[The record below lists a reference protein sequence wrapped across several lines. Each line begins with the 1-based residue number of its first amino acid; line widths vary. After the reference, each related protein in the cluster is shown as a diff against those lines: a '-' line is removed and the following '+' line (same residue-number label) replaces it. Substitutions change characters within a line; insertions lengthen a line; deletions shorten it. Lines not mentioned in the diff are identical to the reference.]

1 LKEYAMSELS
11 DRLRRLSQRGS
22 ARGAADV
29 FAAAQANNVL
39 GPHGPGPAPTSNV
52 TPLYRRTT
60 VVTAIA
66 ASVALVGGIAAAL
79 TMNGDG
85 AERVPTNHALGTTT
99 STTGEG
105 PATPTT
111 LSEATKV
118 YLASTRLIPFN
129 QCGALSSYAKSQA
142 LKDVGP
148 YGLPGAGGGVRT
160 TFSSKGAAEGAVAAD
175 SAAPTAAPSAEVA
188 HSDTNV
194 QEAGIDEPDS
204 VKTDG
209 HTIWQVTNGKVFA
222 NSTGDNPQ
230 LIGSL
235 AIEGASEMLRIAN
248 KLIVISPGYGVY
260 ATASDVRGGP
270 EPAIAS
276 RPYGGGGL
284 QSRFTVVDVSNP
296 RAMKVTGHL
305 DVDGSY
311 VSARTVDGVARL
323 VVRSA
328 PELNF
333 TYPQNGTPEAAAQ
346 AKQHNTDVVRGAT
359 VDTWLPHFT
368 ATDANGKQQK
378 GQAFACDAS
387 YHPPQFSGFG
397 MLSVLSFNTENPSY
411 TRAASVMAG
420 GDIVYASPTRIYV
433 ATNAWDNVTSD
444 GQSFAPVNSTLIH
457 AFDIS
462 DPVQAVYRESGRVN
476 GTVLN
481 QFSLSEYKGALRVAT
496 TDAKVE
502 SESFVTV
509 LGDAG
514 NALLP
519 VGQVG
524 GLGKGERIYAVRFIG
539 PTGYV
544 VTFRQF
550 DPLYVVDLSEP
561 TKPRVVG
568 SLEVSGYS
576 AYLHPISDGLLLAV
590 GAEVTQGEPDGV
602 QMSLYD
608 VRDPAHPKMLARHQF
623 GQGFSGA
630 ALGFDHHAFLYWPAT
645 KLAVVPLNTYSYGPD
660 QSQNFSGAVGAK
672 IGDSTIDEV
681 GRAQAPNNSQY
692 GQPGVERSVVIGD
705 RLYLTTAQ
713 GLLVTRL
720 DNLQQTAWVAY
731 PVEQPQS
738 SPGAEPKPVD

>member
-1 LKEYAMSELS
+1 MSDLS
-11 DRLRRLSQRGS
+11 DRLRRLAARGQT
-22 ARGAADV
+22 RGAADV
-29 FAAAQANNVL
+29 FAAAQADATS
-39 GPHGPGPAPTSNV
+39 PAPASNV
-52 TPLYRRTT
+52 TPLFRQPR
-60 VVTAIA
+60 VRTAIA
-66 ASVALVGGIAAAL
+66 ATLVMVAGIAGAL
-79 TMNGDG
+79 TVGDDDG
-85 AERVPTNHALGTTT
+85 SQITHRQAIATT
-99 STTGEG
+99 STSAG

-142 LKDVGP
+142 LKVVGA
-148 YGLPGAGGGVRT
+148 YGLPGAGATGGGDMVLSGTALAGRASGGAED
-160 TFSSKGAAEGAVAAD
+160 SSAPKQSVAAD
-175 SAAPTAAPSAEVA
+175 TVAPA

-209 HTIWQVTNGKVFA
+209 HTIFQVSNGKLFA
-222 NSTGDNPQ
+222 VSAGDNPA

-235 AIEGASEMLRIAN
+235 QIDGASEMLRVAN
-248 KLIVISPGYGVY
+248 KLIVVSPSGGVY
-260 ATASDVRGGP
+260 AADTRSVAPGSY
-270 EPAIAS
+270 
-276 RPYGGGGL
+276 PYGGGGFNT
-284 QSRFTVVDVSNP
+284 RFTVVDVSNP
-296 RAMKVTGHL
+296 KAMKETGHL

-311 VSARTVDGVARL
+311 ISARTVDGVARI

-328 PELNF
+328 PNLTF
-333 TYPQNGTPEAAAQ
+333 QYPQDGTPEAQAQ
-346 AKQHNTDVVRGAT
+346 AKSHNADVVRSAT
-359 VDTWLPHFT
+359 ADTWLPHFT
-368 ATDANGKQQK
+368 ATDANGHPQK

-420 GDIVYASPTRIYV
+420 GDIVYASPTRVYV
-433 ATNAWDNVTSD
+433 ATNSWGEVGPD
-444 GQSFAPVNSTLIH
+444 GQNVAPTSSTLIH

-481 QFSLSEYKGALRVAT
+481 QFSMSEYKGALRVAT
-496 TDAKVE
+496 TDA
-502 SESFVTV
+502 SGGSQSFVTV
-509 LGDAG
+509 LGDSGA
-514 NALLP
+514 ALMP

-539 PTGYV
+539 PVGYV

-561 TKPRVVG
+561 TKPKVVG

-590 GAEVTQGEPDGV
+590 GAEIKQGEPDGV

-608 VRDPAHPKMLARHQF
+608 VHDPANPKMLVRKEF
-623 GQGFSGA
+623 GSGFSGA
-630 ALGFDHHAFLYWPAT
+630 VEQFDHHAFLYWPAT
-645 KLAVVPLNTYSYGPD
+645 KLAVVPLNTYSYSGDPS
-660 QSQNFSGAVGAK
+660 QSFNGAIGVHV
-672 IGDSTIDEV
+672 GDSALDEV
-681 GRAQAPNNSQY
+681 GRVQPPNNNNQY
-692 GQPGVERSVVIGD
+692 GQPNVERSVVIGD
-705 RLYLTTAQ
+705 RLYLTTYQ

-731 PVEQPQS
+731 PVDQPQS
-738 SPGAEPKPVD
+738 QPGGGPKAVD